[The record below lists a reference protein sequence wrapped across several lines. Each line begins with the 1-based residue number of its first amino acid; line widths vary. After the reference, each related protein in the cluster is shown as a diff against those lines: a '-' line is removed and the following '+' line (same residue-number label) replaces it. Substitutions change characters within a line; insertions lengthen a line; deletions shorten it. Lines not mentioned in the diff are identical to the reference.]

1 MIQQW
6 FIKANSANQAK
17 EKTEIKLNELLHW
30 IKTNGL
36 HLTQIGKGYVKDGAK
51 KLE

>member
-6 FIKANSANQAK
+6 LIKANSANQAK

-36 HLTQIGKGYVKDGAK
+36 HLKHIGKGVICDEA
-51 KLE
+51 

>member
-1 MIQQW
+1 MIRQW

-17 EKTEIKLNELLHW
+17 EKTEIKLNELLNW

-36 HLTQIGKGYVKDGAK
+36 HLTHIDKSVICDEA
-51 KLE
+51 

>member
-36 HLTQIGKGYVKDGAK
+36 HLTHIGKGVICYEA
-51 KLE
+51 